1 MTLIEHERTTE
12 HPVKKANRTY
22 DEIRADHIDHPE
34 NYEVVDGHHQRVT
47 YRRNGKLI
55 FEAPNIWDDAYV
67 REQYI
72 RETDEFIGRIDGS
85 ITEPGHGDI
94 RDNRIP
100 EGEPRVPDTVIY
112 LDKSARPVA
121 WLVDTFWEQ
130 IADKDATK
138 PHDEYLNIDRANWF
152 TYLGHT
158 IEDAEN
164 RLGRADFDLDKVNP
178 ERIAAIRAYFTEDTL
193 SEENWRDEV
202 WDMPTRLDG
211 QHVMIVDEV
220 MNQGGTLHIAVE
232 LLRRAIPEATFD
244 GTYFWHAG
252 RQSIDGINAD
262 SKSMQMTTAP
272 IWYSKINPMGRGV
285 GDISQTYYNREH
297 ALNPTQQTLRNK
309 IASFALSAPHHDP
322 ETFELEDDVLAKKF
336 KQDFA
341 FMSYAMADGKA
352 VRVPSPDRDFDQY
365 KDILAKQGIVGE
377 ELRTFGHNRG
387 KYNKDQRS

>member
-1 MTLIEHERTTE
+1 MTE
-12 HPVKKANRTY
+12 HRHSVEQPVQQTNRSY
-22 DEIRADHIDHPE
+22 DEIRAAHTDFPE
-34 NYEVVDGHHQRVT
+34 NYEVMDGQHQRVT
-47 YRRNGKLI
+47 HRRNGRLI
-55 FEAPNIWDDAYV
+55 IEAPNVWDDTYV

-72 RETDEFIGRIDGS
+72 RETDELIGRIDGT

-94 RDNRIP
+94 RDKRLP
-100 EGEPRVPDTVIY
+100 EGESRVPDTVIY

-121 WLVDTFWEQ
+121 WLVDTFWDQ
-130 IADKDATK
+130 IANKDAQK

-164 RLGRADFDLDKVNP
+164 RLGRTDFDIDKVNP

-193 SEENWRDEV
+193 DEENWKDKV

-211 QHVMIVDEV
+211 QHVVIVDEV

-244 GTYFWHAG
+244 GTYFWHTG
-252 RQSIDGINAD
+252 RESIDGINAD

-285 GDISQTYYNREH
+285 GDISGGYYNREYE
-297 ALNPTQQTLRNK
+297 LNPNQQTLRNK

-322 ETFELEDDVLAKKF
+322 ETFELEDDPLAKKF

-341 FMSYAMADGKA
+341 FMSYAMADGRA
-352 VRVPSPDRDFDQY
+352 VRVPSPDRDYDEY
-365 KDILAKQGIVGE
+365 KDILAKQGIAGE
-377 ELRTFGHNRG
+377 DLRTFGRNRG
-387 KYNKDQRS
+387 KYNKDAR